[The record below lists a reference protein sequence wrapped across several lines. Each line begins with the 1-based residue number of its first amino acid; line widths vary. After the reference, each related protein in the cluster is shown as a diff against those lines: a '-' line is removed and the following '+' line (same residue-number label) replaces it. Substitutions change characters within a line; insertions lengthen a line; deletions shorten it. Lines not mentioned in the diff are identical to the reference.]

1 MQGREKGQRG
11 AEARWSVID
20 TGLRDADENMALD
33 HALVAAVAEGGCSPI
48 FRFLHFRDCAL
59 LGHHQSPQQELDLAF
74 CAAEGVAVQRRLT
87 GGGAIIFDPTQ
98 LGWEL
103 VCRREDLPA
112 GDMSFLAQEICE
124 AAALGLRQ
132 LGVDAQFRPRN
143 DIEVG
148 GRKVSGT
155 GGIIDGKVVL
165 FQGTVL
171 IDLDIPRM
179 LRILRV
185 PAEKLNAHAIQSVAE
200 RVTSLR
206 ALLGRLPAKEEVKS
220 ALLQGFRD
228 YFSWDLQEAPLPVQV
243 ESHLAEAL
251 ATVRDPEWLQLQDR
265 PQSEQPFL
273 QAVHRG
279 TGGTLRSELLWDARG
294 RRIRQIAF
302 SGDFFIQPRRAV
314 IDLEAALRNSHIDD
328 LPQIVERWYQ
338 DTSVDALGLVPQDF
352 VTVVLE
358 ALPCA

>member
-1 MQGREKGQRG
+1 MREQEIGQMRKQ
-11 AEARWSVID
+11 AQWSVID

-33 HALVAAVAEGGCSPI
+33 HALIAAVAEGDCPPT

-59 LGHHQSPQQELDLAF
+59 LGHHQSPQQELDLRF
-74 CAAEGVAVQRRLT
+74 CAEEGVQIQRRLT
-87 GGGAIIFDPTQ
+87 GGGAIIFDDTQ

-143 DIEVG
+143 DIEVD
-148 GRKVSGT
+148 GRKISGT
-155 GGIIDGKVVL
+155 GGIIDGNVVL

-185 PAEKLNAHAIQSVAE
+185 PAEKLDSHAIQSVAE

-206 ALLGRLPAKEEVKS
+206 ALAGRLPDKQEVKT
-220 ALLQGFRD
+220 ALLDGFRQ
-228 YFSWDLQEAPLPVQV
+228 YFSWDLQETDVPASVEQHLP
-243 ESHLAEAL
+243 EGL

-279 TGGTLRSELLWDARG
+279 SGGILRSELLWDARG
-294 RRIRQIAF
+294 KRIRQIAF

-314 IDLEAALRNSHIDD
+314 LDLEAALRNSHIDD
-328 LPQIVERWYQ
+328 LPQIVEHWYR
-338 DTSVDALGLVPQDF
+338 DTPVDALGLQPTDF
-352 VTVVLE
+352 VAVVRE
-358 ALPCA
+358 AVPCA